1 MYINLDVL
9 NITNGNTQIIDTEFG
24 KMGIEKIVAGKLK
37 LLTGKIIAT
46 DPILLYDDECY
57 SEHVKPGTYTV
68 NIYVG
73 KAEKRKK
80 QTVAAEIRI
89 SDNEPVKWEMA
100 LLQGESARGFGHDEF
115 MGYEVENGLGCFMD
129 EKVMEMLDIMSE
141 EELNDYEAKIKEAVR
156 NNVYSCGNI
165 IMDERGLNI
174 IVFASGWNE
183 GTFPTYYGFDKNNK
197 LSRLVTDF
205 MVIESWVI
213 TLWEQSLNA

>member
-1 MYINLDVL
+1 M
-9 NITNGNTQIIDTEFG
+9 NII
-24 KMGIEKIVAGKLK
+24 KIEAGKLK
-37 LLTGKIIAT
+37 LLSGRIIST

-57 SEHVKPGTYTV
+57 SEHVKQGTYTV

-80 QTVAAEIRI
+80 QTVAAELRI
-89 SDNEPVKWEMA
+89 NENVPVKWEMA
-100 LLQGESARGFGHDEF
+100 LLEGESAKGFSYDEF

-141 EELNDYEAKIKEAVR
+141 EELNDYEIRVKNAVMQSDS
-156 NNVYSCGNI
+156 SCADI
-165 IMDERGLNI
+165 IMDEEKGLNI
-174 IVFASGWNE
+174 IAFASGWNE

-205 MVIESWVI
+205 MVIES
-213 TLWEQSLNA
+213 